1 MARGD
6 QIYVMRPFLGQ
17 DGIYEHHGI
26 DCGDGTVI
34 HYRKAGEA
42 TISRT
47 SIESFAAGNPIFV
60 KHQPKAY
67 IPDIV
72 MQRAESRLGEQQ
84 YNLVSNNCEHFANWC
99 KTGVNESHQLNN
111 FGLGIGG
118 VGAAAAR
125 GLIQEAATE
134 SDPIQSIHL
143 SDHALQNIAIAKAQ
157 LQPQYDRTQADAETW
172 HRVAQLALKQG
183 KEERIVRA
191 ALERKVAAKRR
202 AADFKVQIDQ
212 LSTMEADLLRNQLV
226 LQQRMV
232 APSV

>member
-1 MARGD
+1 MARAD
-6 QIYVMRPFLGQ
+6 QIYVMRPFLGRE
-17 DGIYEHHGI
+17 GVYEHHGI

-34 HYRKAGEA
+34 HYRKVGEA

-60 KHQPKAY
+60 KHQPASY
-67 IPDIV
+67 ISDIV

-99 KTGVNESHQLNN
+99 KTGLNESQQLNN

-118 VGAAAAR
+118 IGAATSR
-125 GLIQEAATE
+125 GLIEEAATE
-134 SDPIQSIHL
+134 SDPVQSIHL
-143 SDHALQNIAIAKAQ
+143 LDHALQNIAIAKAQ
-157 LQPQYDRTQADAETW
+157 LQPQYERTQADVDTW

-183 KEERIVRA
+183 RKERIVRA

-202 AADFKVQIDQ
+202 AADFKAQIDQ
-212 LSTMEADLLRNQLV
+212 LSAMQADLLRNQLV

-232 APSV
+232 MPSR

>member
-6 QIYVMRPFLGQ
+6 QIYVMRPFLGRE
-17 DGIYEHHGI
+17 GVYEHHGI

-34 HYRKAGEA
+34 HYRKVGEA

-60 KHQPKAY
+60 KHQPASY

-72 MQRAESRLGEQQ
+72 MQRAESRLGEQR

-99 KTGVNESHQLNN
+99 KTGLNESQQLNN
-111 FGLGIGG
+111 FGLGMGG
-118 VGAAAAR
+118 IGAAASR
-125 GLIQEAATE
+125 GLIEEAATE
-134 SDPIQSIHL
+134 SDPVQSIHL
-143 SDHALQNIAIAKAQ
+143 LDHALQNIAIAKAQ
-157 LQPQYDRTQADAETW
+157 LQPQYERTQADVDTW

-183 KEERIVRA
+183 KQERIVRA

-202 AADFKVQIDQ
+202 AADFKAQ
-212 LSTMEADLLRNQLV
+212 LDHLSAMEADLLRNQLV
-226 LQQRMV
+226 LQQRI
-232 APSV
+232 AIPLG